1 MHLGHFCAFSPD
13 QGPSQALRSGARPTN
28 GPYGGR
34 EAGNLRLVIP
44 LLDHEVLGRQLGYEL
59 GQLLGRN
66 LGLAVHPVVDLA
78 ADLAGNRALAAN
90 LAINLAADLAGI
102 PALAA
107 NWPRTGRPPSAAG
120 RADGAT
126 FRQRHERPLP

>member
-1 MHLGHFCAFSPD
+1 MRSALTRAPPKLF
-13 QGPSQALRSGARPTN
+13 GPGQDPPTARMAGARPGTS
-28 GPYGGR
+28 GWSFPYWNTR
-34 EAGNLRLVIP
+34 YLAANWAN
-44 LLDHEVLGRQLGYEL
+44 EL

-66 LGLAVHPVVDLA
+66 LGRAVHPAVDLA